1 MDCNICSPHPHQ
13 CRCPPTRL
21 VAAQSA
27 PTLTGAGTTHSH
39 NHQGNSQTLWAVANH
54 VGIQHLDITSLIT
67 IYVSNLHCSFE
78 RRVIFAIEIA
88 HISGTHGEDSLL
100 LVASSQPMHSVQIIL
115 RCSSGWICRYLA
127 PAVDIWRP
135 VVDISTHR
143 E

>member
-1 MDCNICSPHPHQ
+1 MLPPPHQ
-13 CRCPPTRL
+13 CRCPPSPPSRL
-21 VAAQSA
+21 MAAQCA

-39 NHQGNSQTLWAVANH
+39 NHHHREFANTLGGGKPWWYS
-54 VGIQHLDITSLIT
+54 TSKHHQLEWNL
-67 IYVSNLHCSFE
+67 SNLHCSSE

>member
-1 MDCNICSPHPHQ
+1 MLPPPPPVPVSPPQ
-13 CRCPPTRL
+13 QAGGCTVRTNTNGCRHH
-21 VAAQSA
+21 
-27 PTLTGAGTTHSH
+27 TLTQPPHRGIRKHYV
-39 NHQGNSQTLWAVANH
+39 LWTVANYG
-54 VGIQHLDITSLIT
+54 GIQHQDITSLIT
-67 IYVSNLHCSFE
+67 IYVSNLHCSCE

-88 HISGTHGEDSLL
+88 HISGTHGEISLL